1 MYSKEVKDIADHQ
14 EYVAEAKQ
22 LLALATSVDGQ
33 PSIRV
38 VGFGQDAKQPN
49 RFYIVSKP
57 TATKIEE
64 LKQNEQVAFTT
75 LPGAGGKRMSSN
87 QAVAKISD
95 KQWSDIEP
103 LFADNPGW
111 HAGHPAPETETIIE
125 LTFESVL
132 LDSFVEAPESI

>member
-49 RFYIVSKP
+49 RFYIVSKA

-64 LKQNEQVAFTT
+64 LK
-75 LPGAGGKRMSSN
+75 
-87 QAVAKISD
+87 
-95 KQWSDIEP
+95 
-103 LFADNPGW
+103 
-111 HAGHPAPETETIIE
+111 
-125 LTFESVL
+125 
-132 LDSFVEAPESI
+132 